1 MTAKILDGNE
11 LAKTARA
18 ELQAEVAELQSKH
31 GVVPGLAVVIVGDDP
46 ASMSYVRG
54 KRKAA
59 AEVGIHSQEAKFD
72 ADLPQVELI
81 AEIERLNAD
90 SAVHGIL
97 VQLPLPGDLDEEA
110 VLNAVDPDKDAD
122 GLHPVNL
129 GRLMRGQEGF
139 LPCTPHGVQQILQRS
154 GIDVAGKHVVI
165 VGRSS
170 LVGKP
175 LANMLTM
182 KAAGANATVT
192 LCHTGT
198 TDLAY
203 HTRQADVLV
212 VVTGF
217 RNTVTADMVNEGVV
231 VIDVGV
237 NQVEDASRKRGYR
250 LVGDVDFDAVKEVAS
265 AITPVPGGVGPWT
278 ITMLLYNT
286 VQAAKRSNQLD

>member
-1 MTAKILDGNE
+1 MSARILDGNE
-11 LAKTARA
+11 MAQQARA
-18 ELQAEVAELQSKH
+18 ELTKDVADLKAAHE
-31 GVVPGLAVVIVGDDP
+31 VVPGLAVVMVGDHP

-59 AEVGIHSQEAKFD
+59 ADVGIHSQESKFS
-72 ADLPQVELI
+72 ADLPQDELI

-90 SAVHGIL
+90 PAVHGIL
-97 VQLPLPGDLDEEA
+97 VQLPLPGDLDEET

-122 GLHPVNL
+122 GLHPVNM

-139 LPCTPHGVQQILQRS
+139 LPCTPHGVQQILIRS
-154 GIDVAGKHVVI
+154 GVDVAGKHVVI

-170 LVGKP
+170 LVGRP

-182 KAAGANATVT
+182 KADGANATVT
-192 LCHTGT
+192 ICHTGT
-198 TDLAY
+198 SDLAY
-203 HTRQADVLV
+203 HTRQADILV

-217 RNTVTADMVNEGVV
+217 RNTVTADMVKEGAV

-237 NQVEDASRKRGYR
+237 NRVEDASRKRGYR
-250 LVGDVDFDAVKEVAS
+250 LVGDVDFEGVKEVAS

-286 VQAAKRSNQLD
+286 VLAAKRSNQID

>member
-59 AEVGIHSQEAKFD
+59 VEVGIHSQEAKFD

-90 SAVHGIL
+90 PAVHGIL

-217 RNTVTADMVNEGVV
+217 RNTVTADMVKEGVV

>member
-217 RNTVTADMVNEGVV
+217 RNTVTADMVKEGVV